1 MTSPLSPLF
10 RPSRIAV
17 IGASS
22 NPDKM
27 GFQIFRN
34 IKEAGYAGE
43 IVPVNPKGEVI
54 LGVPSVKSAAELP
67 EGTDL
72 AVVIIP
78 AKLVP
83 GTMRELGGRKV
94 KSAIVITGGFAESGE
109 AGAALQEEMTEAA
122 QAAGIRVVGPNCQG
136 VNYPY
141 HGVCASWPLITRRG
155 EIAIVSQSGTVGA
168 ALIDWASEERLG
180 FSAFVSMGNRS
191 DVDEADLIDFFAEDP
206 HTKVI
211 ALYIEGV
218 KDAPKFLS
226 AVRACPKPV
235 VIFKAGRTERGRKAA
250 ESHTRSLAG
259 RDEIYD
265 AVFRQNGVHRAAT
278 LEELYDF
285 AKALAY
291 VPPPKGPRMLIVTSS
306 GGSAIIAT
314 DVAEEEGLRV
324 TPLSA
329 ALSGKLREILPSHCI
344 VGNPL
349 DLTGDTDA
357 ARYRSVLDAAEGEF
371 DAVMTIFGDPIPGA
385 SEVIRPGRCELV
397 SYLGGADVERAE
409 RLLFHEKKIAVFPT
423 PERAVK
429 ALSCHVRFHR
439 DRFPLSVEGA
449 GHGEAPSA
457 KGMSPADS
465 MEFLARAGFP
475 LTRFRRAG
483 TEDEA
488 VAAARGIGFPVA
500 VKMNSP
506 DVTHKSD
513 AGGRLPGRGRRR
525 RRPRGV
531 PGDPESGGKARRAGR
546 RGARLR
552 DGARRARGDRRRDE
566 GSAVRPRRDVRSRG
580 NLRRGDEGRLVPRG
594 AALEE
599 GRRGDDPG
607 DPGVQGAHGAARE
620 ARRRPRRPADAP
632 AAAVGVP
639 RVAPGDR
646 GDGPQPGHRPRPGAV
661 DRGRPGGAGEARPE
675 PGRKKK
681 AWLSPNQ
688 GGVRAAMARI
698 AGSPRIRRC
707 RNRRAC
713 ALPHPSLAGTR
724 RYRPSGWSSSG
735 NPPSRGA
742 LPSAIPGQ
750 DASRGRLRIDRF
762 RNPISPACSARND
775 RVRSASISVSPGA
788 PSITYT

>member
-109 AGAALQEEMTEAA
+109 AGAALQEEMTAA
-122 QAAGIRVVGPNCQG
+122 AKAAGIRVVGPNCQG

-291 VPPPKGPRMLIVTSS
+291 VPPPEGPRMLIVTSS

-324 TPLSA
+324 VPLST

-357 ARYRSVLDAAEGEF
+357 SRYRNVLDAAEGEF
-371 DAVMTIFGDPIPGA
+371 DVVMTIFGDPIPGA

-409 RLLFHEKKIAVFPT
+409 RLLFHERKIAVFPT

-449 GHGEAPSA
+449 GHGEAT
-457 KGMSPADS
+457 KGERDVSRRLDGVPRPRRVPVDPLPARGNRGRGGRRGAWDRLPRGG
-465 MEFLARAGFP
+465 EDE
-475 LTRFRRAG
+475 LTRRHAQERR
-483 TEDEA
+483 
-488 VAAARGIGFPVA
+488 RGG
-500 VKMNSP
+500 
-506 DVTHKSD
+506 
-513 AGGRLPGRGRRR
+513 LPGRDRRR

-531 PGDPESGGKARRAGR
+531 PGDTESGGKAGRARR

-566 GSAVRPRRDVRSRG
+566 GSAVRPCRDVRSRG

-599 GRRGDDPG
+599 RRRGDDPG
-607 DPGVQGAHGAARE
+607 DPGVQGAHGPARE
-620 ARRRPRRPADAP
+620 ARRRPRRPGEAP
-632 AAAVGVP
+632 AAAV
-639 RVAPGDR
+639 RR
-646 GDGPQPGHRPRPGAV
+646 FSHRTR
-661 DRGRPGGAGEARPE
+661 RSRSWTSTRSSSTPGGCRSRT
-675 PGRKKK
+675 PGWSRGPKTPGLTLRLCPPFFLLWGYPSSAK
-681 AWLSPNQ
+681 LVLGRRL
-688 GGVRAAMARI
+688 GGRGSVR
-698 AGSPRIRRC
+698 GSPCDEPARLRFT
-707 RNRRAC
+707 
-713 ALPHPSLAGTR
+713 SLR
-724 RYRPSGWSSSG
+724 
-735 NPPSRGA
+735 PPSCGDSAGPSPCVR
-742 LPSAIPGQ
+742 LPRCFP
-750 DASRGRLRIDRF
+750 DTL
-762 RNPISPACSARND
+762 P
-775 RVRSASISVSPGA
+775 
-788 PSITYT
+788 YL